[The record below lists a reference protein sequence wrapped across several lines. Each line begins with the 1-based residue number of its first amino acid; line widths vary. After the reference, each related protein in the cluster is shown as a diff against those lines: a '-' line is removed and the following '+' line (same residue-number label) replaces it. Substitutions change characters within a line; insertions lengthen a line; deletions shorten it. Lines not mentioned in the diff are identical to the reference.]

1 MAKDLEVKVR
11 LNTSDFQKGI
21 EEQRAAI
28 QSLGKEKA
36 SIVLDL
42 KKEQLQEDFNKIKAN
57 LKDLGSKPATAQ
69 ILLEK
74 EKALND
80 LTSIKQQLKGLEK
93 VKLDIEVP
101 KNTALELKAIGDSF
115 GAISGVLNQL
125 KNDAISAFK
134 EFDAARVKLSTIGES
149 GKALGGELR
158 GLSSELK
165 FQTSAAE
172 LATGGYTALSGGF
185 TKTGEAAKVLKAA
198 TVGAVGGFSD
208 TDKVTKALVSTLNA
222 YKLGAD
228 QSAATVDKFS
238 SVQQNGI
245 ITIDEYAN
253 QIAKVAPLAAQ
264 AGVSLDELNGFI
276 ATATASGVPVE
287 QTFSGL
293 RQAIASTLKPSSEA
307 AELAKQLGIQFDAQ
321 ALKTQGLSGILG
333 KLNAS
338 GQDTAENLVKLFG
351 SVEAVGAIAPSA
363 GKGFETLKSN
373 IDASANSA
381 GIGAKNFDTV
391 ANSLGGRAKAL
402 QNELNESLSQFG
414 EKLLAVTNPVV
425 QGTTAIV
432 RAFNAL
438 PEPVQAAVAIFVGGG
453 AALAAL
459 GATIATIAAVA
470 TPTIAGLQLL
480 ASGIAGL
487 TGAQTAL
494 GIATTT
500 TAGLTAAEAA
510 AFGVAGASAGGAV
523 APVGALTVAI
533 GALNT
538 ALGLAAVAFGLFVAA
553 FAVANFIKY
562 TNELGQ
568 LNEELDNN
576 AKVAQNSGNE
586 TFKLANKLKA
596 LGEARKLGKGD
607 ETKEKGYLDIA
618 KKDIQNLEDLKKQQE
633 ELSAKASDPAQKQA
647 ALNLAKDY
655 EIQSNAL
662 KGQVA
667 ELEKIRSAK
676 VQGVEATKQDTKA
689 LKEQLVEQQK
699 IAKAK
704 EDLDLSNKA
713 KKEQLVRQD
722 SQKSQEKGIETN
734 RDKALDD
741 LKIKQEQEIAKFR
754 QNQEDILGEKKRGF
768 EKEIADFKDQR
779 EKAVEDRK
787 RLFEK
792 GQQAQAEQFQQAQQA
807 AEESFRKSQQAADD
821 AYQKKKQANEKAFND
836 SLSGAKGLIDREAK
850 IGTAKPEDA
859 AKFAAQFAEE
869 DRIRQQV
876 LSTNVDTKASK
887 QDFANQAKSIAG
899 VGQIKSQEDAAK
911 VQFALA
917 ELEAKAKAQFAEEE
931 RAKDKEYQAS
941 KQESEKAFK
950 QGLQDSE
957 KAFKLLQDEQK
968 LVFERTVIDPQKKA
982 TEAEIEARK
991 LAFEQTVIQ
1000 PLKLEQETALAVFKQ
1015 GKDAEAQ
1022 GLKLKF
1028 ENDLEALRK
1037 TFKLQEIDLDT
1048 KAQKER
1054 LDRESAFKENQRNLD
1069 FANAQ
1074 KIAQTLSLAQLAQ
1087 SKALAAVGV
1096 GQNKPQPSSGVKI
1109 DNLTI
1114 QSPDPVKDITGVLQ
1128 NVSSLYGAG

>member
-1 MAKDLEVKVR
+1 MKPVFKEQTRSDYLTKLSLADKSQKTLNKIVTENIDIKNALYTQASTNFAPIIKSMATINENTTKAAAYDIGLVGTSFDLSKKINELFETYVNRLQELSDTNNVIVLQEIEKLAKDR
-11 LNTSDFQKGI
+11 NT
-21 EEQRAAI
+21 
-28 QSLGKEKA
+28 
-36 SIVLDL
+36 
-42 KKEQLQEDFNKIKAN
+42 
-57 LKDLGSKPATAQ
+57 
-69 ILLEK
+69 LLENYEAFHK
-74 EKALND
+74 D
-80 LTSIKQQLKGLEK
+80 SITL
-93 VKLDIEVP
+93 
-101 KNTALELKAIGDSF
+101 
-115 GAISGVLNQL
+115 
-125 KNDAISAFK
+125 
-134 EFDAARVKLSTIGES
+134 
-149 GKALGGELR
+149 
-158 GLSSELK
+158 LSSLERKIGLTNRK
-165 FQTSAAE
+165 VDD
-172 LATGGYTALSGGF
+172 LIDKLHD
-185 TKTGEAAKVLKAA
+185 EA
-198 TVGAVGGFSD
+198 S
-208 TDKVTKALVSTLNA
+208 
-222 YKLGAD
+222 
-228 QSAATVDKFS
+228 
-238 SVQQNGI
+238 
-245 ITIDEYAN
+245 
-253 QIAKVAPLAAQ
+253 
-264 AGVSLDELNGFI
+264 
-276 ATATASGVPVE
+276 
-287 QTFSGL
+287 
-293 RQAIASTLKPSSEA
+293 
-307 AELAKQLGIQFDAQ
+307 
-321 ALKTQGLSGILG
+321 
-333 KLNAS
+333 
-338 GQDTAENLVKLFG
+338 
-351 SVEAVGAIAPSA
+351 
-363 GKGFETLKSN
+363 
-373 IDASANSA
+373 
-381 GIGAKNFDTV
+381 
-391 ANSLGGRAKAL
+391 
-402 QNELNESLSQFG
+402 LNE
-414 EKLLAVTNPVV
+414 K
-425 QGTTAIV
+425 I
-432 RAFNAL
+432 
-438 PEPVQAAVAIFVGGG
+438 
-453 AALAAL
+453 
-459 GATIATIAAVA
+459 
-470 TPTIAGLQLL
+470 
-480 ASGIAGL
+480 
-487 TGAQTAL
+487 
-494 GIATTT
+494 
-500 TAGLTAAEAA
+500 
-510 AFGVAGASAGGAV
+510 
-523 APVGALTVAI
+523 
-533 GALNT
+533 
-538 ALGLAAVAFGLFVAA
+538 
-553 FAVANFIKY
+553 
-562 TNELGQ
+562 
-568 LNEELDNN
+568 
-576 AKVAQNSGNE
+576 
-586 TFKLANKLKA
+586 
-596 LGEARKLGKGD
+596 
-607 ETKEKGYLDIA
+607 
-618 KKDIQNLEDLKKQQE
+618 EDLKKQQE